1 MIRAFVALLLDDE
14 IRAAVAAEID
24 RLRPLS
30 AAVAWV
36 PAPNLHV
43 TVKFLGQQS
52 DARLAEAGD
61 ALAEASAATA
71 PFTMMLRGVGA
82 FPGMHQPR
90 ILWVGVAAGAMEART
105 LHARVEAALEARRF
119 PRDGRPWHPHLTIGR
134 VFDPRR
140 WRRNTSPALHQA
152 IAHAERA
159 ELGNLAVSRIALMRS
174 DLSPQGA
181 RYRELHTVELGAR

>member
-1 MIRAFVALLLDDE
+1 MIRAFVALLLDEE

-24 RLRPLS
+24 RMRSLS
-30 AAVAWV
+30 QAVAWV
-36 PAPNLHV
+36 PPPNLHV

-52 DARLAEAGD
+52 DERLAEVAD

-90 ILWVGVAAGAMEART
+90 ILWVGVAAGGVEARA
-105 LHARVEAALEARRF
+105 LHSRVEAALEGRHF
-119 PRDGRPWHPHLTIGR
+119 PRDERPWHPHLTIGR

-140 WRRNTSPALHQA
+140 WRRDTSPALHQA
-152 IAHAERA
+152 IARAASA
-159 ELGNLAVSRIALMRS
+159 ELGSLTVSRIALMRS
-174 DLSPQGA
+174 DLSPAGA
-181 RYRELHTVELGAR
+181 RYRELRALELGAQ